1 MAIRPKTTRNPQN
14 ANIST
19 GRTIIC
25 RTDLGGDWEKYVIQW
40 RKRNNKVQL
49 KVVHSDN
56 YEEIRAGTIL
66 NVEYKEFEECV
77 NKYREL
83 GANKPQ
89 DEAVRDFVF
98 YYECLAEQA
107 YK

>member
-1 MAIRPKTTRNPQN
+1 MAGNPP
-14 ANIST
+14 NISIDA
-19 GRTIIC
+19 GRTTIFRI
-25 RTDLGGDWEKYVIQW
+25 DLGGDWEKYIIQW

-56 YEEIRAGTIL
+56 YEEIRPGTVLSID
-66 NVEYKEFEECV
+66 YKEFEECF

-98 YYECLAEQA
+98 YGKCLAREEKS
-107 YK
+107 YL